1 MHFSVLEQSGRKHR
15 DDYDYDHDCI
25 YEWAGWRAASS

>member
-1 MHFSVLEQSGRKHR
+1 MHFSVLKQSRGKHR

-25 YEWAGWRAASS
+25 YEWAG